1 MATRYLYLV
10 RHGNYES
17 QDPDDELGGSL
28 SALGREQ
35 ADRTGEHFANFP
47 ITAIYG
53 STMRRAFETAKIIS
67 SRFRD
72 IEVQP
77 TRELW
82 ECIPT
87 IPPKFEA
94 LFAIKSPELT
104 PDKVLEQRRYAD
116 IAFDR
121 FFVPSDTPYDEH
133 ILLVCHGNLIRYFIC
148 RVLDVNPNAWAN
160 MRTFQCGFSVV
171 TIEDDDEIALISFNE
186 TPHLPEGF
194 LTEL

>member
-1 MATRYLYLV
+1 MATRYLYLI

-28 SALGREQ
+28 TALGREQ
-35 ADRTGEHFANFP
+35 AERTGDYFKHFP

-53 STMRRAFETAKIIS
+53 STMRRAFETASIIGE
-67 SRFRD
+67 RFRD
-72 IEVQP
+72 INVQP

-82 ECIPT
+82 ECVPT

-104 PDKVLEQRRYAD
+104 PDKVAEQRKYAD

-121 FFVPSDTPYDEH
+121 FFQPSDTAYDEH
-133 ILLVCHGNLIRYFIC
+133 VMLVCHGNLIRYLIC
-148 RVLDVNPNAWAN
+148 RVLGVDTHAWAN
-160 MRTFQCGFSVV
+160 MRTFQCGFSQV
-171 TIEDDDEIALISFNE
+171 TVEDDEEIALISFNE
-186 TPHLPEGF
+186 TPHLPDGF
-194 LTEL
+194 LTEM